1 MTEQKFSIFWFSL
14 RIVQGALIIYMAALF
29 LTGGLLQLRHWL
41 TGEPKS
47 FCDLYSNVFI
57 CSQPK

>member
-14 RIVQGALIIYMAALF
+14 RIVQLGLVLF
-29 LTGGLLQLRHWL
+29 MLAVLSICGLLELRQRL

-47 FCDLYSNVFI
+47 FCDLYPNMFI
-57 CSQPK
+57 CSQAK

>member
-14 RIVQGALIIYMAALF
+14 RIVQWGCCLYLAALF
-29 LTGGLLQLRHWL
+29 LTGGLLELRHLL
-41 TGEPKS
+41 TGERKS
-47 FCDLYSNVFI
+47 FCDLYPNVFI